1 MQLSQLEYLQAVAN
15 YGGVRKAA
23 RAVHV
28 SPQAVS
34 SAIKKLESEYQ
45 VVLLDRST
53 GEAVLSPAG
62 REFAGRARVI
72 LAQVDDLKNYA
83 RSMGQCVSPDG
94 HFRLYAPCLHGR
106 GRLFDE
112 NWYDS
117 FESSHPQIH
126 LDVWHQPTATC
137 FESLLL
143 GISDA
148 AISFEKPRGSALCS
162 KCLGEKELKVLSCPV
177 GHRVRGTITIREL
190 LSGRLAV
197 PINLSPCLNAI
208 NQCPEAQLVNFRFRD
223 VEYGSERQI
232 EFLQGGGLILS
243 FSGSSLASDGSN
255 VSECSIEG
263 SRDVTLPIYF
273 CYRQNA
279 WTDRHQTVFLHLLRL
294 LAS

>member
-45 VVLLDRST
+45 IVLLDRSA

-62 REFAGRARVI
+62 REFARRVRVI
-72 LAQVDDLKNYA
+72 LAQVDDLKKYA
-83 RSMGQCVSPDG
+83 QSGNGGVSPDG

-106 GRLFDE
+106 GRLFSE

-137 FESLLL
+137 FESLIL

-148 AISFEKPRGSALCS
+148 AISFEEPRDSVLSS
-162 KCLGEKELKVLSCPV
+162 KYLGEKELKVLSCPA
-177 GHRVRGTITIREL
+177 GHQSVDAMT
-190 LSGRLAV
+190 
-197 PINLSPCLNAI
+197 NL
-208 NQCPEAQLVNFRFRD
+208 
-223 VEYGSERQI
+223 
-232 EFLQGGGLILS
+232 
-243 FSGSSLASDGSN
+243 
-255 VSECSIEG
+255 
-263 SRDVTLPIYF
+263 
-273 CYRQNA
+273 
-279 WTDRHQTVFLHLLRL
+279 
-294 LAS
+294 

>member
-45 VVLLDRST
+45 IVLLDRSA

-62 REFAGRARVI
+62 REFARRARVI
-72 LAQVDDLKNYA
+72 LAQVDDLKKYA
-83 RSMGQCVSPDG
+83 QSGNGGVSPDG

-106 GRLFDE
+106 GLLFSE

-137 FESLLL
+137 FESLIL

-148 AISFEKPRGSALCS
+148 AISFEEP
-162 KCLGEKELKVLSCPV
+162 
-177 GHRVRGTITIREL
+177 HGTASFLQNIWVKRS
-190 LSGRLAV
+190 SGFFH
-197 PINLSPCLNAI
+197 
-208 NQCPEAQLVNFRFRD
+208 AQLVIN
-223 VEYGSERQI
+223 
-232 EFLQGGGLILS
+232 LL
-243 FSGSSLASDGSN
+243 
-255 VSECSIEG
+255 
-263 SRDVTLPIYF
+263 TL
-273 CYRQNA
+273 
-279 WTDRHQTVFLHLLRL
+279 
-294 LAS
+294 

>member
-72 LAQVDDLKNYA
+72 LAQVDDLKKYA
-83 RSMGQCVSPDG
+83 RSMGQGVSPDG
-94 HFRLYAPCLHGR
+94 HFRLYDPCLHGR

-162 KCLGEKELKVLSCPV
+162 KYLGEKELKVLSCPV

-279 WTDRHQTVFLHLLRL
+279 WTDRHQTVFLHLLCH

>member
-1 MQLSQLEYLQAVAN
+1 MISKITLGRWGRVFRPT
-15 YGGVRKAA
+15 VIF
-23 RAVHV
+23 VFT
-28 SPQAVS
+28 P
-34 SAIKKLESEYQ
+34 
-45 VVLLDRST
+45 
-53 GEAVLSPAG
+53 PA
-62 REFAGRARVI
+62 F
-72 LAQVDDLKNYA
+72 
-83 RSMGQCVSPDG
+83 
-94 HFRLYAPCLHGR
+94 GR

-126 LDVWHQPTATC
+126 LDVWHQPTVTC

-177 GHRVRGTITIREL
+177 GHRVRGTTTIREL

-279 WTDRHQTVFLHLLRL
+279 WTDRHQTVFLHLLRH

>member
-45 VVLLDRST
+45 SVLLDRSA

-62 REFAGRARVI
+62 REFARRARVI

-83 RSMGQCVSPDG
+83 QSRDDGVSPDG

-106 GRLFDE
+106 GRLFAE

-117 FESSHPQIH
+117 FERSYSQIH

-137 FESLLL
+137 FESLIL

-148 AISFEKPRGSALCS
+148 AISFEEPRDSVLSS
-162 KCLGEKELKVLSCPV
+162 KYLGEKELKVLSCPAGHQSV
-177 GHRVRGTITIREL
+177 GAMTVRE
-190 LSGRLAV
+190 
-197 PINLSPCLNAI
+197 
-208 NQCPEAQLVNFRFRD
+208 
-223 VEYGSERQI
+223 
-232 EFLQGGGLILS
+232 
-243 FSGSSLASDGSN
+243 
-255 VSECSIEG
+255 
-263 SRDVTLPIYF
+263 
-273 CYRQNA
+273 
-279 WTDRHQTVFLHLLRL
+279 
-294 LAS
+294 

>member
-45 VVLLDRST
+45 IVLLDRSA

-62 REFAGRARVI
+62 REFARRARVI
-72 LAQVDDLKNYA
+72 LAQVDDLKKYA
-83 RSMGQCVSPDG
+83 QSRGDGVSPDG

-106 GRLFDE
+106 GRLFAE
-112 NWYDS
+112 SWYDS
-117 FESSHPQIH
+117 FERSHPQIH

-137 FESLLL
+137 FESLVL

-148 AISFEKPRGSALCS
+148 AISFEEPRGSALCS

-279 WTDRHQTVFLHLLRL
+279 WTDRHQAVFLHLLRH

>member
-1 MQLSQLEYLQAVAN
+1 MQLSQLEYLQAVAS

-45 VVLLDRST
+45 IVLLDRSV

-62 REFAGRARVI
+62 REFARRARAI
-72 LAQVDDLKNYA
+72 LAQVDDLKKYA
-83 RSMGQCVSPDG
+83 QSRGDGVSPDG

-106 GRLFDE
+106 GRLFAE

-117 FESSHPQIH
+117 FERLHPQIH
-126 LDVWHQPTATC
+126 LDVWHQPTAAC
-137 FESLLL
+137 FESLML
-143 GISDA
+143 GIPDA
-148 AISFEKPRGSALCS
+148 AISFEEPRDSALSS
-162 KCLGEKELKVLSCPV
+162 KYLGEKELKVLSCPA
-177 GHRVRGTITIREL
+177 GHQSVDAMTIREL
-190 LSGRLAV
+190 LGGRLAV

-208 NQCPEAQLVNFRFRD
+208 NHCPEAQLVNFRFRD
-223 VEYGSERQI
+223 VEYGSRAQV
-232 EFLQGGGLILS
+232 EFLQAGGLILS
-243 FSGSSLASDGSN
+243 FSGSSLASDGSE
-255 VSECSIEG
+255 VSECSIEE

-273 CYRQNA
+273 CYRHNA
-279 WTDRHQTVFLHLLRL
+279 WTDRHQTVFLHLLRH

>member
-1 MQLSQLEYLQAVAN
+1 M
-15 YGGVRKAA
+15 R
-23 RAVHV
+23 
-28 SPQAVS
+28 
-34 SAIKKLESEYQ
+34 
-45 VVLLDRST
+45 D
-53 GEAVLSPAG
+53 
-62 REFAGRARVI
+62 ARVI

-83 RSMGQCVSPDG
+83 RSMGQGVSPDG

-279 WTDRHQTVFLHLLRL
+279 WTDRHQTVFLHLLRH

>member
-45 VVLLDRST
+45 IVLLDRSA
-53 GEAVLSPAG
+53 GEAVLSSAG
-62 REFAGRARVI
+62 REFARRARVI
-72 LAQVDDLKNYA
+72 LAQVDDLKKYA
-83 RSMGQCVSPDG
+83 QSRDDGVSPDG

-255 VSECSIEG
+255 VSECSIGG

-273 CYRQNA
+273 CYRQNV
-279 WTDRHQTVFLHLLRL
+279 WTDRHQTVFLHLLRH